1 MKLQTLATALAC
13 LTILSAPA
21 MALDISVGAS
31 LGGNASTSS
40 GEGSG
45 LSLGLGADLG
55 ANVGLGHDD
64 INSTDN
70 MGSSLSANASAAAS
84 LTSDDDLSVVISLI
98 QTSTWTGDSLAG
110 LTDVDAIAYDV
121 SGWINADNAAA
132 LEFALTDNAGEIEDL
147 QAALTANAALDAW
160 LEANNASAEDVI
172 AIGVAADGSLAVFT
186 N

>member
-1 MKLQTLATALAC
+1 MKIQTLAAALAC

-21 MALDISVGAS
+21 MALDIGLGAS
-31 LGGNASTSS
+31 LGGNASASS

-45 LSLGLGADLG
+45 LSLGLGADIG
-55 ANVGLGHDD
+55 ANVSLDD
-64 INSTDN
+64 INSTDSTA
-70 MGSSLSANASAAAS
+70 SSLSANASAAAS

-98 QTSTWTGDSLAG
+98 QTSQWTSDSLAG
-110 LTDVDAIAYDV
+110 LTDVDATAYDV

-132 LEFALTDNAGEIEDL
+132 LGFALTDNAGEIEDL
-147 QAALTANAALDAW
+147 HTALTANVALDAW
-160 LEANNASAEDVI
+160 LEANNVSTEDVI

>member
-1 MKLQTLATALAC
+1 MKIQTLVAAFAC
-13 LTILSAPA
+13 LSILSAPA
-21 MALDISVGAS
+21 MALDISLGAS
-31 LGGNASTSS
+31 VDGTASASS
-40 GEGSG
+40 GEGGG
-45 LSLGLGADLG
+45 LSLGLGA
-55 ANVGLGHDD
+55 NVGLGQDG
-64 INSTDN
+64 INSTDSI
-70 MGSSLSANASAAAS
+70 GSSLSANASAAAS

-110 LTDVDAIAYDV
+110 LTDVDATAYDV
-121 SGWINADNAAA
+121 TGWINADNAAA

-147 QAALTANAALDAW
+147 QAALTANVALDAW

>member
-1 MKLQTLATALAC
+1 MKIQTLAATFAC
-13 LTILSAPA
+13 LSILSVPA
-21 MALDISVGAS
+21 MALDISLGAS
-31 LGGNASTSS
+31 VDSTASASS

-45 LSLGLGADLG
+45 LSVGLGANLG
-55 ANVGLGHDD
+55 ANVGLGQDD
-64 INSTDN
+64 INSTDSI
-70 MGSSLSANASAAAS
+70 GSSLSANASAAAS

-98 QTSTWTGDSLAG
+98 ETSTWTGDSLAG
-110 LTDVDAIAYDV
+110 LTDIDATAYDV
-121 SGWINADNAAA
+121 TGWINADNAAA

-172 AIGVAADGSLAVFT
+172 AIGVAADGSLAGLT